1 MSEMVGKC
9 VYDVDEDLEERVL
22 SGQCTDRWLWS
33 LLVDLDDIETFV
45 LRFVIPEA

>member
-22 SGQCTDRWLWS
+22 SGQWLWS